1 MNELGCVV
9 GWGGSSS
16 KGKIR
21 KIKVNDTC
29 VMKGKETIK

>member
-1 MNELGCVV
+1 MNELGCVA

-21 KIKVNDTC
+21 KIKVNDVC
-29 VMKGKETIK
+29 HEGKGDN